1 MEANIIGMTRNLIFE
16 MRFSWSW
23 PSSSEHKHL
32 QLRRSNSFEY
42 QFEEHA
48 NISTDQ
54 FSRRV
59 LTVMIAGAVNDP
71 SERSFL
77 FLLVPL
83 ESRTKGSV
91 NKVAVR

>member
-1 MEANIIGMTRNLIFE
+1 MNIINLKNMQTF
-16 MRFSWSW
+16 
-23 PSSSEHKHL
+23 
-32 QLRRSNSFEY
+32 N
-42 QFEEHA
+42 A
-48 NISTDQ
+48 DQ
-54 FSRRV
+54 FSSRV

-71 SERSFL
+71 SERNFL